1 MYNYIVIVK
10 NFLFFFL
17 YIIILSS
24 PLESKEVEIKSSIT
38 KSYEPGFFFKKP
50 KSKDIDRALEEI
62 RKNMWESY
70 TSTFSDAKMKQYL
83 MVEEQ
88 VLPEIDKFFTSLS
101 VVDIDVSSELKT
113 FTVYARGKI
122 NDTAVNAS

>member
-1 MYNYIVIVK
+1 
-10 NFLFFFL
+10 
-17 YIIILSS
+17 
-24 PLESKEVEIKSSIT
+24 
-38 KSYEPGFFFKKP
+38 
-50 KSKDIDRALEEI
+50 
-62 RKNMWESY
+62 MWESY

-101 VVDIDVSSELKT
+101 VVDIDVPPGELKT

-122 NDTAVNAS
+122 